1 MSASIT
7 ALGASP
13 SVLFTATGNSVSKV
27 ILECFPS
34 PGSGDDVTHPFYAK
48 RPGKTL
54 KQVTLYLSANDPA
67 NVPTPYTI
75 QLIVGADSYG
85 STIATSTQ
93 TVLLSGASSQNLPA
107 NFTFPN
113 TSLGTAQNITFRF
126 NVLSNPDGARLTYN
140 TGPCGLGNTKC
151 NALPP
156 SCSGVVETTGTT
168 PLPLS
173 TFRRKGVA
181 VKMIGN

>member
-1 MSASIT
+1 MSLTRAGISYRS
-7 ALGASP
+7 G
-13 SVLFTATGNSVSKV
+13 
-27 ILECFPS
+27 
-34 PGSGDDVTHPFYAK
+34 GSGDELKYPFYMK

-54 KQVTLYLSANDPA
+54 QQATVYLSANDPA

-85 STIATSTQ
+85 STLATSTQ
-93 TVLLSGASSQNLPA
+93 TVLLNGSSSQNLA
-107 NFTFPN
+107 TNFTFPA
-113 TSLGTAQNITFRF
+113 TVLGNAQNITFRF
-126 NVLSNPDGARLTYN
+126 NVVSNPDGARLTYN

-156 SCSGVVETTGTT
+156 SCSSVTETTGTT

-181 VKMIGN
+181 VKLIGG